1 LALLVQ
7 GTPPIGPLLGL
18 LVNCYVL
25 LQPNTGAI
33 AGIAIGAF
41 LCLVLCIVGCVCL
54 CRQCAKR
61 NETTVIS
68 TQLQP
73 QLMYGQGPYAQP
85 QLDIYPQQQYGQ
97 QQPAAY
103 PPTGQEYREQFH
115 QQYGQPQPGSAV

>member
-68 TQLQP
+68 TPQP
-73 QLMYGQGPYAQP
+73 LMYGQGPYGQH
-85 QLDIYPQQQYGQ
+85 DIYPQQQYGQ
-97 QQPAAY
+97 PQPAAY
-103 PPTGQEYREQFH
+103 PPTGQQYHE
-115 QQYGQPQPGSAV
+115 QYGQPQPGSAV